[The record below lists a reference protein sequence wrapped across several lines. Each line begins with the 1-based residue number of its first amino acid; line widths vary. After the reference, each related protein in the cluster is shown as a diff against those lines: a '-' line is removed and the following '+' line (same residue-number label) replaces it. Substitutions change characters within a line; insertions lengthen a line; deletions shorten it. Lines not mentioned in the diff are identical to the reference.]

1 MDITI
6 ILFRF
11 GIVFLL
17 ALIFGLERQLS
28 HKPIGFGVFTFVSV
42 GACGLA
48 ITATEFGKENP
59 LPLLGAIVTGI
70 GFLGAGALIRTSD
83 KIFGFTTAA
92 SVWVFA
98 IFGLIV
104 GVGEY
109 VTGILVYILI
119 WVVVFIDKFF
129 ENRSIGLYQKKFH
142 ITTKKIVGKDE
153 VLAVF
158 GEKKWKFVSMTVD
171 KKKKRNT
178 ILYFVEG
185 SNQEIYDIQQ
195 KFLKKNWV
203 ESFKVE

>member
-1 MDITI
+1 MDMTI
-6 ILFRF
+6 IFLRF
-11 GIVFLL
+11 GIVFFL

-28 HKPIGFGVFTFVSV
+28 HKPIGFGVFTFVAI

-48 ITATEFGKENP
+48 ITATEFGKDNP
-59 LPLLGAIVTGI
+59 LSLLSAIVTGI

-109 VTGILVYILI
+109 LVGIMVYVLI
-119 WVVVFIDKFF
+119 WAVVFIDKFF

-142 ITTKKIVGKDE
+142 ITTKRIVPKDDILRLFGKN
-153 VLAVF
+153 
-158 GEKKWKFVSMTVD
+158 KWKFVSINID
-171 KKKKRNT
+171 KKKKKST
-178 ILYFVEG
+178 ILYFVQG
-185 SNQEIYDIQQ
+185 SNQEIYEIEQ
-195 KFLKKNWV
+195 KFLKKDWV